1 MAGIDID
8 QLVKAAEPYAREIG
22 IAAVVFVSLLLF
34 ILQKSSTAER
44 KVLDPVEWRSFK
56 LVAKDALSHNTALY
70 RFGLPRPTDCLGLP
84 IGQHISVKAEINGKE
99 VIRSYTPTT
108 LDDDK
113 GHFDLVVK
121 TYEKGNISRY
131 LSLLTIGQEVQIKGP
146 KGKFIYTPTLAPH
159 LLMIAGGTGITPMY
173 QIIKSSLK
181 NPADRTQLRLIYAN
195 VEEDDIL
202 LRKELE
208 ELQAKSNG
216 RFKILHTL
224 NKPPANWTGAEGFV
238 SKQMIADAMPA
249 GGPGA
254 SEHGKDGKV
263 LLCGPP
269 PMINAMKAHLAELG
283 YPAPRALS
291 KLEDQVFL
299 F

>member
-1 MAGIDID
+1 MSAILNFLESLPVDAKTLGSIVCFAFI
-8 QLVKAAEPYAREIG
+8 VGYAL
-22 IAAVVFVSLLLF
+22 IAQHLEG
-34 ILQKSSTAER
+34 KNR
-44 KVLDPVEWRSFK
+44 KVLDPVEWRKFK
-56 LVAKDALSHNTALY
+56 LVAKDHLSHNTALY
-70 RFGLPRPTDCLGLP
+70 RFGLPKPTDCLGLP
-84 IGQHISVKAEINGKE
+84 VGQHISVAAEINGKQ
-99 VIRSYTPTT
+99 VVRSYTPTT

-121 TYEKGNISRY
+121 TYEKGNISRF

-146 KGKFIYTPTLAPH
+146 KGKFHYTANLAPA

-181 NPADRTQLRLIYAN
+181 NPADKTKLALIYAN

-208 ELQAKSNG
+208 ALQASSNG
-216 RFKILHTL
+216 RFTLYHVL
-224 NKPPANWTGAEGFV
+224 NKPPANWSGGVGFV
-238 SKQMIADAMPA
+238 TKEMIEQHMPH
-249 GGPGA
+249 GGVGSPN
-254 SEHGKDGKV
+254 HGEGHKV
-263 LLCGPP
+263 LMCGPP
-269 PMINAMKAHLAELG
+269 PMITAMKGHLAAIG
-283 YPAPRALS
+283 YPAPRTVS

>member
-1 MAGIDID
+1 MADFKSIFA
-8 QLVKAAEPYAREIG
+8 LLEPYAQELG
-22 IAAVVFVSLLLF
+22 GLAVLLTFLA
-34 ILQKSSTAER
+34 IWLTNRAVPR
-44 KVLDPVEWRSFK
+44 KVLDPIEWRSFK
-56 LVAKDALSHNTALY
+56 LAAKDHLSHNTALY
-70 RFGLPRPTDCLGLP
+70 RFALPHPNDSLGLP
-84 IGQHISVKAEINGKE
+84 VGQHISVMAEIDGKQ
-99 VIRSYTPTT
+99 VVRSYTPTT

-131 LSLLTIGQEVQIKGP
+131 LSLLTVGQDVKIKGP
-146 KGKFIYTPTLAPH
+146 KGKFVYTPEVATH

-181 NPADRTQLRLIYAN
+181 NPKDKTKLSLIYAN

-208 ELQAKSNG
+208 ELRDTSKG
-216 RFKILHTL
+216 RFTLYYVL
-224 NKPPANWTGAEGFV
+224 NKPPASW
-238 SKQMIADAMPA
+238 A
-249 GGPGA
+249 GGVGFITREMIEQHMPEGGVG
-254 SEHGKDGKV
+254 SPVHGEGHKV

-269 PMINAMKAHLAELG
+269 PMISAMKGHLNGLG
-283 YPAPRALS
+283 YPAPRSVS
-291 KLEDQVFL
+291 KLEDQVFM